1 MNFGALPIDASVDN
15 FIPSRYNRA
24 LARTL
29 GLFTP
34 TGLHPHA
41 SAHKHTYTSGNQIA
55 HKCKQVL

>member
-1 MNFGALPIDASVDN
+1 MNFGASPIDASVDN

-41 SAHKHTYTSGNQIA
+41 SAHKKSP
-55 HKCKQVL
+55 